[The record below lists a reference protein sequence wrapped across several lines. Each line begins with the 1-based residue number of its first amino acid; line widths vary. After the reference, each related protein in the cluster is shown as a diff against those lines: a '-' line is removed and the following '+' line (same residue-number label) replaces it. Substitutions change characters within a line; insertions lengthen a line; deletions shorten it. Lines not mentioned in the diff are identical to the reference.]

1 MVNNILSRKVMV
13 IHLITKNIKK
23 ISLYR
28 MSFYSEP
35 NVIVE

>member
-13 IHLITKNIKK
+13 ITKNIKK
-23 ISLYR
+23 ISLYK